1 MNKNIIIIDQIN
13 QKNYNKKSEK
23 FKLEAMILLLKNEIS
38 TKKDII
44 KIQKED
50 IKDLKE
56 KIKKLENQVHYIC
69 N

>member
-1 MNKNIIIIDQIN
+1 MNKNIIIVDQIN
-13 QKNYNKKSEK
+13 QNNYNKKSEK

>member
-1 MNKNIIIIDQIN
+1 MNKNIIIVDQIN

>member
-1 MNKNIIIIDQIN
+1 MNKNIIIVDQIN

-44 KIQKED
+44 KIQK
-50 IKDLKE
+50 KDK
-56 KIKKLENQVHYIC
+56 KIRKSSSLYL
-69 N
+69 